1 MANELHLYLAV
12 SKCLELHRAGEPLHR
27 AAKAVAPE
35 FRVGPLEVA
44 AKAAQAIR
52 GSRDA
57 KIAGWQSTPALSTSK
72 KSTTA

>member
-1 MANELHLYLAV
+1 MTSELRLYLAV

-57 KIAGWQSTPALSTSK
+57 KIAGWQSTPASGISQ
-72 KSTTA
+72 KSATG

>member
-1 MANELHLYLAV
+1 MKELRLFMAV
-12 SKCLELHRAGEPLHR
+12 SECRKLVAAGEPLHR

-57 KIAGWQSTPALSTSK
+57 KIAGWQSTPASGISQ
-72 KSTTA
+72 KSATG